1 MHSIHVW
8 TLGTGWRLVLE
19 QLHFVQVGICMME
32 VSYSRRSNADLFFGE
47 DQGISIGGDSI
58 D

>member
-8 TLGTGWRLVLE
+8 TFGTGWRLVLE

-47 DQGISIGGDSI
+47 DQGISIGGTA
-58 D
+58 